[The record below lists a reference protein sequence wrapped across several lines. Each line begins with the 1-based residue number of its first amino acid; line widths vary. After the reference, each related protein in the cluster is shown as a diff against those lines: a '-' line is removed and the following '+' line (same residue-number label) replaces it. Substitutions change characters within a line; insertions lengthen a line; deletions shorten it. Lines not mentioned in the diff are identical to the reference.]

1 MSGPGPRYSR
11 EEVLEALE
19 RAGSVKR
26 TAELLKISRT
36 AVYDYLKRYEIEV
49 KRALRAA

>member
-11 EEVLEALE
+11 EEVLAALE
-19 RAGSVKR
+19 RAGSVKGA
-26 TAELLKISRT
+26 AELLKVSRPT
-36 AVYDYLKRYEIEV
+36 VYDYLRRYDIQV